1 MHGHLYE
8 NLDPGSLPRFYTAGL
23 GSRHESGHSSD
34 GRLASLVA
42 APGLSRPAGMRDL
55 SSPVEDE
62 TCVPCIG
69 RWIPNQLPT
78 GKPQS
83 AAVCVQT
90 ASTPSSHSSDPS
102 SLAPSHC
109 PRPSFRKVTG
119 HFRIAASTG
128 HL

>member
-1 MHGHLYE
+1 MLTALPSHELCE
-8 NLDPGSLPRFYTAGL
+8 GSPVTLRCQTKLHSQKSALRLLFSFHKEGRTLQNRSSRPELRIPAAKEGDAGL
-23 GSRHESGHSSD
+23 YWCK
-34 GRLASLVA
+34 A
-42 APGLSRPAGMRDL
+42 
-55 SSPVEDE
+55 
-62 TCVPCIG
+62 
-69 RWIPNQLPT
+69 PNQRPT